1 MLLAG
6 DIGGTKTNLAV
17 FPLDIEPRVPLVEAT
32 FPSVQYESLEALV
45 HEFLGQNNF
54 HIDRACFGVAG
65 PVVDGRAKITNLPW
79 SMDEHRMQEILHIPI
94 VRLLNDLDAMAHA
107 VPFLESIDIRTLNAG
122 TPVPNGTL
130 AVIAPGTGLGEAYL
144 TWDGNH
150 YNPHPSEG
158 GHTDFAPTNAAE
170 MEMLRYLLGRF
181 AHVSYEHICSGIGLP
196 NIYAY
201 YRDVAGMTE
210 PEWLRAQLA
219 SANDMT
225 PIIVSAALDQTKDC
239 EICTVTLSTFVS
251 VLGAEAGN
259 LALKVLANGGVYIG
273 GGIPP
278 RILSYF
284 ENAAFLQA
292 FEAKGR
298 FKEMLSN
305 IPVHLI
311 TNPKLALLGAARHGL
326 EENVANE

>member
-6 DIGGTKTNLAV
+6 DIGGTKTNLAI
-17 FPLDIEPRVPLVEAT
+17 FPLDIEPRVPLVEDT
-32 FPSVQYESLEALV
+32 FPSVKYESLEALV

-54 HIDRACFGVAG
+54 RIDRACFGVAG

-79 SMDEHRMQEILHIPI
+79 SMDERRMQEILHIPI

-107 VPFLESIDIRTLNAG
+107 VPFLEPIDIRTLNAG
-122 TPVPNGTL
+122 RPVPNGTM

-150 YNPHPSEG
+150 YKPHPSEG

-210 PEWLRAQLA
+210 PDWLKTQLELA
-219 SANDMT
+219 HDTT
-225 PIIVSAALDQTKDC
+225 PIIVSAALDKTKDC
-239 EICTVTLSTFVS
+239 EICVVTLSTFVS

-284 ENAAFLQA
+284 ENEAFLQA

-326 EENVANE
+326 EDTVMDE